1 MNKFGFPFNKG
12 RVDTS
17 LHPFCGG
24 YSDDIRITTKFT
36 KSDFFSSF
44 DALMHET
51 GHALYE
57 FGLPKVF
64 KNQLVGKAAGMS
76 LHESQSLFLE
86 MQIVKT
92 KEFNIFLEKILKKKI
107 QEILLTMEKSEFV

>member
-1 MNKFGFPFNKG
+1 MNKFGFNFDKG

-24 YSDDIRITTKFT
+24 FPDDIRITTKFNEQ
-36 KSDFFSSF
+36 DFFSSF

-57 FGLPKVF
+57 FGLPK
-64 KNQLVGKAAGMS
+64 KYRNQL
-76 LHESQSLFLE
+76 
-86 MQIVKT
+86 
-92 KEFNIFLEKILKKKI
+92 LEKLEVCLYTKANHFLSKCKLLKQKN
-107 QEILLTMEKSEFV
+107 LMNF

>member
-1 MNKFGFPFNKG
+1 MQKASNSFAC
-12 RVDTS
+12 VS
-17 LHPFCGG
+17 LLQCRKTEVGS
-24 YSDDIRITTKFT
+24 YL
-36 KSDFFSSF
+36 SSP
-44 DALMHET
+44 
-51 GHALYE
+51 
-57 FGLPKVF
+57 LPIKVY

-107 QEILLTMEKSEFV
+107 QEILFIMEKSEFV

>member
-1 MNKFGFPFNKG
+1 MNKFNFNFNKG

-24 YSDDIRITTKFT
+24 FSNDIRITTGLIKKISFQA
-36 KSDFFSSF
+36 F

-57 FGLPKVF
+57 FGLPKLL
-64 KNQLVGKAAGMS
+64 KNQLIGKLVCLCMKVN
-76 LHESQSLFLE
+76 LCLLK
-86 MQIVKT
+86 MQITKT
-92 KEFNIFLEKILKKKI
+92 
-107 QEILLTMEKSEFV
+107 